1 MRFRLIVILLCLAG
15 CSSRDPDVVIRPIP
29 GTEQVAPYDFCIT
42 VSPDERWLVFTEWK
56 LPKSRVFDELPPD
69 EYDLRLVSLD
79 METGERTE
87 HTVESIPPKALG
99 FAPSD
104 VRWKHQVGL
113 EIIEKRFRPAGWRGE
128 RFYFR
133 PYRFNGRYET
143 NLVLVPGRP
152 GIQVAEKP
160 EEPGT
165 CSDCFPVSTSRF
177 RGHSWELTPRW
188 GQVSNPV
195 SVAVRDGAIR
205 SVYYVRKPDH
215 GRWDHYRSVYRLRG
229 EGPQETLV
237 ELPAK
242 KHVMISIVGVR
253 VSPDERFLAYHVH
266 SKKQAFLSGPRE
278 EIYILDLDSR
288 EEKRIGR
295 YSSAGN
301 LMWSRDGKRL
311 YFAALDSSDKATV
324 YVVDVAET
332 FGHLEN

>member
-1 MRFRLIVILLCLAG
+1 MRFRLIVIFLCLAG
-15 CSSRDPDVVIRPIP
+15 CSSRDPDVVIRPIA
-29 GTEQVAPYDFCIT
+29 GTAQVAPYDFCIT
-42 VSPDERWLVFTEWK
+42 VSPNERWLVFTEWK

-79 METGERTE
+79 LETGERTE
-87 HTVESIPPKALG
+87 HAVESIPPKALG

-113 EIIEKRFRPAGWRGE
+113 EIIENRFRPAGWRGE
-128 RFYFR
+128 RFYFQ
-133 PYRFNGRYET
+133 PYRLSDRYET
-143 NLVLVPGRP
+143 NLALIPGRP
-152 GIQVAEKP
+152 GIQVAKKP
-160 EEPGT
+160 EGPST
-165 CSDCFPVSTSRF
+165 CSDCFPVGTSRF
-177 RGHSWELTPRW
+177 RGYSWELTPRW
-188 GQVSNPV
+188 GQVPNPV

-253 VSPDERFLAYHVH
+253 VSPDERSLAYHVH

-301 LMWSRDGKRL
+301 LIWSRDSGRL
-311 YFAALDSSDKATV
+311 YFAGRDFSNRAAV

-332 FGHLEN
+332 FGHIDN

>member
-29 GTEQVAPYDFCIT
+29 GTEQVALLSNCIT

-56 LPKSRVFDELPPD
+56 LPKSRVFEELPPS
-69 EYDLRLVSLD
+69 EYYARLVSLD
-79 METGERTE
+79 LETGARIE
-87 HTVESIPPKALG
+87 HTIDSLSPKALG
-99 FAPSD
+99 FSSD
-104 VRWKHQVGL
+104 DSQWKYHAGFR
-113 EIIEKRFRPAGWRGE
+113 IIEKHFHPRGWRGE
-128 RFYFR
+128 RFYFQ
-133 PYRFNGRYET
+133 RYSRSIY
-143 NLVLVPGRP
+143 LALDPGAP
-152 GIQVAEKP
+152 GIRVAPKP
-160 EEPGT
+160 QAPGT
-165 CSDCFPVSTSRF
+165 CSDCFPVGTTRF
-177 RGHSWELTPRW
+177 RERSWDLLSEDISA
-188 GQVSNPV
+188 V
-195 SVAVRDGAIR
+195 VRDGSIR

-253 VSPDERFLAYHVH
+253 VSSDERFLAYHVH

-278 EIYILDLDSR
+278 DIYILDLDSR
-288 EEKRIGR
+288 EEKTIGT

-301 LMWSRDGKRL
+301 LIWSRDGKRL
-311 YFAALDSSDKATV
+311 YFAALDSSDKAAV